1 MSKKKPEF
9 TIKEK
14 ELAEALKITP
24 ERLDEII
31 AFFDSDPND
40 EWYLRENDHFI
51 YLNQSWKNRL
61 FSQHGAFA
69 IAKYMDTIEKTS
81 IWGHIIEF
89 ITRHKERIRNA
100 FIRQKVH
107 DNSSSLTTRNNRHF
121 LSKKDI
127 VKILCT
133 STSRLNTAFRDI
145 QKSDNPMVIYEDFED
160 IEGARYYSL
169 SGLEKLS
176 KELATKLKDKDRR
189 EWCAAAEVV
198 SSKTLKKIISAE
210 ERKKQEIKS
219 AMEAAKRRD
228 NKCCQITG
236 QKRTKHNT
244 FNLAVHHIFS
254 QEHYPHLATSMDNM
268 ITLAE
273 DVHKEFHNW
282 NGGNKAAC
290 TIDDLIRFVN
300 ELYPEQEEASYK
312 LNKIKKKLGAQKTT

>member
-9 TIKEK
+9 TIREK

-61 FSQHGAFA
+61 FSEHGAFA
-69 IAKYMDTIEKTS
+69 IAKYMDTIEETS
-81 IWGHIIEF
+81 KIIA
-89 ITRHKERIRNA
+89 RRKQLIRDKL
-100 FIRQKVH
+100 IQQKVH
-107 DNSSSLTTRNNRHF
+107 DNSTSLTIRNNRQF
-121 LSKKDI
+121 LSKKNI

-145 QKSDNPMVIYEDFED
+145 QKSDNPMVIYEDFDD

-189 EWCAAAEVV
+189 EWCAAAEVLN
-198 SSKTLKKIISAE
+198 SNNDLKKIISYE
-210 ERKKQEIKS
+210 ERKEQEINW
-219 AMEAAKRRD
+219 AKKVAKERD
-228 NKCCQITG
+228 RYSCQITG
-236 QKRTKHNT
+236 QKQTQHNT
-244 FNLAVHHIFS
+244 FNLAIHHIFS

-300 ELYPEQEEASYK
+300 VLYPEQEEASYN